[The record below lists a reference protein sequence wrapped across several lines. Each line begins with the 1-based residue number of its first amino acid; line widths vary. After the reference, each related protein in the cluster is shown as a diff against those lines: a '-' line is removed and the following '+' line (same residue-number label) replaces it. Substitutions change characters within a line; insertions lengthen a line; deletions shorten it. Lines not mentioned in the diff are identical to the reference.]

1 MVILLPSADIKER
14 VIEPGP
20 RAAGV
25 WGRGDQLGLA
35 GGERSPGGLGAL
47 ALPAGWPP
55 RRNAERSVAKHLR
68 TIKGKIYD
76 EGTKCATFVLPGV
89 PIKLLFDRLVGLWFA
104 PGSAVLLPAALRPVV
119 CGLEINYLPA
129 RDKQGFPLPSL
140 VAFAIILEKRSPFFS
155 FPATHTDGLLK
166 GGDGRIQICCIHL
179 NSPLLLQPAAANLAF
194 SALPIY
200 NRLEGWAP
208 LL

>member
-1 MVILLPSADIKER
+1 M
-14 VIEPGP
+14 
-20 RAAGV
+20 
-25 WGRGDQLGLA
+25 
-35 GGERSPGGLGAL
+35 
-47 ALPAGWPP
+47 
-55 RRNAERSVAKHLR
+55 
-68 TIKGKIYD
+68 
-76 EGTKCATFVLPGV
+76 
-89 PIKLLFDRLVGLWFA
+89 FDRLVGLWFA

-179 NSPLLLQPAAANLAF
+179 NSPLLLQPANLVF

-200 NRLEGWAP
+200 NRLEG
-208 LL
+208 